1 MGTIAA
7 AEAASKGAGSSLTFP
22 ILIVLVFVG
31 FYFLMIR
38 PQRRR
43 QQAVQQQ
50 QRTVEPGA
58 QVRTTAGMYATVVE
72 VDGDDVVLE
81 VAPGVEVRYLR
92 RAIMEVITPG
102 EAEEAEAPED
112 GEFDEPEDVHDEET
126 DGTPEHSDGVKSAEE
141 GLADSHDDDL
151 AKSDKGN
158 VH

>member
-1 MGTIAA
+1 MGLTAA
-7 AEAASKGAGSSLTFP
+7 AEAATKSSGSALTFP

-43 QQAVQQQ
+43 QQKVQQQ
-50 QRTVEPGA
+50 QSTVAPGA
-58 QVRTTAGMYATVVE
+58 RVRTTAGMYATVVE

-92 RAIMEVITPG
+92 RAIMEVIQPG
-102 EAEEAEAPED
+102 EEPEN
-112 GEFDEPEDVHDEET
+112 DEPEGYYEDAQDEE
-126 DGTPEHSDGVKSAEE
+126 DAGTPEDSDGVKSADEDLE
-141 GLADSHDDDL
+141 DSHDDL
-151 AKSDKGN
+151 AKSDKDN